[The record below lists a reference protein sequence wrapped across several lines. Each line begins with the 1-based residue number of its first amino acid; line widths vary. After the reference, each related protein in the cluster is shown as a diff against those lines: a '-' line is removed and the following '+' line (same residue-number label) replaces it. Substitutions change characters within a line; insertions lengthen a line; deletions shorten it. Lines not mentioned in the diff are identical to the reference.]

1 MFEIKISPVLL
12 ERTMERR
19 GRIHPF
25 VSLDP
30 A

>member
-1 MFEIKISPVLL
+1 MHEIKIYPVLL
-12 ERTMERR
+12 ERAMERR

>member
-1 MFEIKISPVLL
+1 MHEIKISPILL
-12 ERTMERR
+12 ERAMERR
-19 GRIHPF
+19 GGIYPF